1 MRTITTIF
9 LDNSLSAILEHINQ
23 TPDVDPDLPG
33 LLEFKQTLLQ
43 GIQQLR
49 NEERWLNGGK
59 TYAA

>member
-23 TPDVDPDLPG
+23 TPDVDPDLPC

>member
-1 MRTITTIF
+1 VRTITTIF